1 MAMQTK
7 VGLYPVTGFPG
18 QEVNPGSAIYTAE
31 NYISD
36 GTLTA
41 GAFAFTASV
50 TGSDSAVGFK
60 AAGKI
65 GTALLGFVERVLTG
79 VILSPLDEASAAYAS
94 GSSAPIALRG
104 QFYAA
109 ATGAVTEGQSV
120 LCDPATGAVTYG
132 NAGADNDT
140 GWIVHLP
147 NGLATAAEG
156 DIVIYE
162 RV

>member
-18 QEVNPGSAIYTAE
+18 QKVNPGSAVYTAE

-41 GAFAFTASV
+41 GAFAFTSAV
-50 TGSDSAVGFK
+50 TGTGTAAAFK
-60 AAGKI
+60 AAGKT
-65 GTALLGFVERVLTG
+65 GTALIGFVERTVTG
-79 VILSPLDEASAAYAS
+79 AILSPLNEAEGVYAQGTGAS
-94 GSSAPIALRG
+94 IALRG
-104 QFYAA
+104 QFYASA
-109 ATGAVTEGQSV
+109 SGAVTEGQSV
-120 LCDPATGAVTYG
+120 LVNPATGAVTYG
-132 NAGADNDT
+132 NAGSDNDT

>member
-41 GAFAFTASV
+41 GAFAFTSAV
-50 TGSDSAVGFK
+50 TGKGTAAAFK
-60 AAGKI
+60 AAGKT
-65 GTALLGFVERVLTG
+65 GTALIGFVERTVTG
-79 VILSPLDEASAAYAS
+79 AILSPLNEAEGAYAQGTGAS
-94 GSSAPIALRG
+94 IALRG
-104 QFYAA
+104 QFYASA
-109 ATGAVTEGQSV
+109 SGAVTEGQSV
-120 LCDPATGAVTYG
+120 LVNPATGAVTYG

>member
-41 GAFAFTASV
+41 GAFAFASAV
-50 TGSDSAVGFK
+50 TGTGTAAAFK
-60 AAGKI
+60 AAGKT
-65 GTALLGFVERVLTG
+65 GTALIGFVERTVTG
-79 VILSPLDEASAAYAS
+79 AILSPLNEAEGAYAQGTGAS
-94 GSSAPIALRG
+94 IALRG
-104 QFYAA
+104 QFYASA
-109 ATGAVTEGQSV
+109 SGAVTEGQSV
-120 LCDPATGAVTYG
+120 LVNPATGAVTYG
-132 NAGADNDT
+132 NAGSDNDT

>member
-41 GAFAFTASV
+41 GAFAFTSAV
-50 TGSDSAVGFK
+50 TGAGTAAAFK
-60 AAGKI
+60 AAGKT
-65 GTALLGFVERVLTG
+65 GTTLIGFVERTVTG
-79 VILSPLDEASAAYAS
+79 AILSPLNEAEGAYAQGTGAS
-94 GSSAPIALRG
+94 IALRG
-104 QFYAA
+104 QFYASA
-109 ATGAVTEGQSV
+109 SGAVTEGQSV
-120 LCDPATGAVTYG
+120 LVDPATGAVTYG

>member
-18 QEVNPGSAIYTAE
+18 QEVNPGSAVYTAE

-41 GAFAFTASV
+41 GAFAFTSAV
-50 TGSDSAVGFK
+50 TGTGTAAAFK
-60 AAGKI
+60 AAGKT
-65 GTALLGFVERVLTG
+65 GTTLIGFVERTVTG
-79 VILSPLDEASAAYAS
+79 AILSPLNEAEGAYAQGTGAS
-94 GSSAPIALRG
+94 IALRG

-120 LCDPATGAVTYG
+120 LCNHATGAVTYG
-132 NAGADNDT
+132 NAGSDNDT

-147 NGLATAAEG
+147 NGLTTAAEG

>member
-41 GAFAFTASV
+41 GAFAFTSAG
-50 TGSDSAVGFK
+50 TGTGTAAAFK
-60 AAGKI
+60 AAGKT
-65 GTALLGFVERVLTG
+65 GTALIGFVERTVTG
-79 VILSPLDEASAAYAS
+79 AILSPLDEAEGAYAQGTGAS
-94 GSSAPIALRG
+94 IALRG
-104 QFYAA
+104 QFYASA
-109 ATGAVTEGQSV
+109 SGAVTEGQSV
-120 LCDPATGAVTYG
+120 LVNPATGAVTYG

>member
-18 QEVNPGSAIYTAE
+18 QEVNPGSAVYTAE

-41 GAFAFTASV
+41 GAFAFTSAV
-50 TGSDSAVGFK
+50 TGTGTAAAFK
-60 AAGKI
+60 AAGKT
-65 GTALLGFVERVLTG
+65 GTALIGFVERTVTG
-79 VILSPLDEASAAYAS
+79 AILSPLNEAEGAYAQGTGAS
-94 GSSAPIALRG
+94 IALRG
-104 QFYAA
+104 QFYAL
-109 ATGAVTEGQSV
+109 ATGTATEGQSV
-120 LCDPATGAVTYG
+120 LCDPATGKVTYG
-132 NAGADNDT
+132 TSGAANDT

>member
-1 MAMQTK
+1 MGFQTK
-7 VGLYPVTGFPG
+7 VGLYPAIGEPG
-18 QEVNPGSAIYTAE
+18 QEVVPGQAVYTAE

-41 GAFAFTASV
+41 GAFAFTSAV
-50 TGSDSAVGFK
+50 TGTGTAAAFK

-65 GTALLGFVERVLTG
+65 GTTLLGFVERVLTG
-79 VILSPLDEASAAYAS
+79 AILSPLDEASAAYAS

-104 QFYAA
+104 QFYASA
-109 ATGAVTEGQSV
+109 SGAVTEGQSV
-120 LCDPATGAVTYG
+120 LVDPATGAVPYG

-147 NGLATAAEG
+147 NGLASAAEG

-162 RV
+162 RF

>member
-41 GAFAFTASV
+41 GAFAFTSAV
-50 TGSDSAVGFK
+50 TGIGTAAAFK
-60 AAGKI
+60 AAGKT
-65 GTALLGFVERVLTG
+65 GTALIGFVERTVTG
-79 VILSPLDEASAAYAS
+79 AILSPLNEAEGAYTQGTGAS
-94 GSSAPIALRG
+94 IALRG
-104 QFYAA
+104 QFYASA
-109 ATGAVTEGQSV
+109 SGAVTEGQSV
-120 LCDPATGAVTYG
+120 LVDPATGAVTYG